1 MSGPLDLD
9 ERRDRLV
16 ATADLERLR
25 LGVAWHDV
33 RNAIAPPSDP
43 RRLRPFVLRTIGF
56 ALPLLGYRRMGK
68 TLRMLAIGVAVWRT
82 VTAWRNVR

>member
-1 MSGPLDLD
+1 MNGTTDLD
-9 ERRDRLV
+9 ERRVRLV
-16 ATADLERLR
+16 AAADLERLK

-33 RNAIAPPSDP
+33 RTAIAPAPGP

-68 TLRMLAIGVAVWRT
+68 TLRMVAVGVAVWRT
-82 VTAWRNVR
+82 LTAWRRIR